1 MASGFFALLDDV
13 ATLLDD
19 IATMSKVAAKKTS
32 SILVDDLAVNSE
44 QAAGFAS
51 EREIPVIIA
60 ITKGSIKNK
69 LIILPFVFVL
79 NAFLPQALPYILLIG
94 GAYLAFEGFEKVYE
108 WIFHK
113 KDKTKQSTSIKKIS
127 KEDILKF
134 EKNKI
139 ESAIKTDFILSIE
152 IIIITLSI
160 VKDLPV
166 YQQIIIVTIVSII
179 ATLGVYGIVALII
192 RLDDIGVK
200 MKKMAKT
207 KFLSVAGDYLIKS
220 MPVVIRLLMIIGT
233 IALFL
238 VAGGI
243 YHHNLP
249 YFHHMYP
256 DIPSVVKDLI
266 IGIIVGFFTFILVE
280 SVIYFKNI
288 FHKKAA

>member
-79 NAFLPQALPYILLIG
+79 NAFFPQALPYILLVG
-94 GAYLAFEGFEKVYE
+94 GAYLAYEGFEKVYE
-108 WIFHK
+108 WLFHREK
-113 KDKTKQSTSIKKIS
+113 KKIKTGPES
-127 KEDILKF
+127 LEKEDILEF
-134 EKNKI
+134 EKKKI
-139 ESAIKTDFILSIE
+139 QSAIKTDFILSIE
-152 IIIITLSI
+152 IIILTLSL
-160 VKDLPV
+160 VKDLPLI
-166 YQQIIIVTIVSII
+166 QQIAVVTIVSLI

-192 RLDDIGVK
+192 RLDDIGLK
-200 MKKMAKT
+200 LKKLART
-207 KFLSVAGDYLIKS
+207 KFLSKFGTWLIQA
-220 MPVVIRLLMIIGT
+220 MPYIIRLLMIVGT
-233 IALFL
+233 VALFL

-243 YHHNLP
+243 YLHNIPYLHHLE
-249 YFHHMYP
+249 
-256 DIPSVVKDLI
+256 IPVPTILKDLI
-266 IGIIVGFFTFILVE
+266 VGFIVGIIIFGLVQSIKFIIGL
-280 SVIYFKNI
+280 
-288 FHKKAA
+288 FHKKSA

>member
-1 MASGFFALLDDV
+1 V

-19 IATMSKVAAKKTS
+19 IATMTKVAAKKTS

-51 EREIPVIIA
+51 EREIPVIVA

-79 NAFLPQALPYILLIG
+79 NAFFPQALPYILLVG
-94 GAYLAFEGFEKVYE
+94 GAYLAYEGFEKVYE

-113 KDKTKQSTSIKKIS
+113 KTPRKNTPTESLDKENILDFEQKKIQ
-127 KEDILKF
+127 
-134 EKNKI
+134 
-139 ESAIKTDFILSIE
+139 SAIKTDFILSIE
-152 IIIITLSI
+152 IIIIALSL
-160 VKDLPV
+160 VKDLPL
-166 YQQIIIVTIVSII
+166 YQQIIVVTIVSLI

-200 MKKMAKT
+200 LMKIART
-207 KFLSVAGDYLIKS
+207 DFLASLGKWLIKS
-220 MPVVIRLLMIIGT
+220 MPYIIRLLMIVGT

-243 YHHNLP
+243 YLHNLS
-249 YFHHMYP
+249 YLHHLDLP
-256 DIPSVVKDLI
+256 LPAILKDLI
-266 IGIIVGFFTFILVE
+266 VGFIVGAITFALVK
-280 SVIYFKNI
+280 SLMWIWKVL
-288 FHKKAA
+288 HKKTA